1 MRITLLEADARSGGV
16 RIQLDGRPFGT
27 IGVADVAAL
36 SLGEGRDVGDEA
48 AAELARRAEAFSAR
62 LVALRMLGSRALP
75 GAELTRRLIR
85 RGHAKPAVELA
96 MSGLRSAGLVDDAE
110 FARHYVRTRAQR
122 QRFGPR
128 RLLGDLR
135 RLGVADRV
143 AEAAL
148 ADVLAADGLDP
159 RAVLREAADKKAH
172 ALAGLDPAVARRRL
186 RAYLLRRGFS
196 GGEIAAV
203 VKEALPR

>member
-1 MRITLLEADARSGGV
+1 
-16 RIQLDGRPFGT
+16 
-27 IGVADVAAL
+27 
-36 SLGEGRDVGDEA
+36 
-48 AAELARRAEAFSAR
+48 
-62 LVALRMLGSRALP
+62 
-75 GAELTRRLIR
+75 
-85 RGHAKPAVELA
+85 